1 MCMKILI
8 DCSNLRAGGGIQV
21 AISFINDLNKLNL
34 DYHFLVVLSPQ
45 MENFFTGKFGENFSF
60 QNLNSNNHDNIF
72 KRSKELK
79 KIEEKFSPDIIF
91 TVFGPSYHKS
101 NFPKIVGFAIPH
113 LIYYNS
119 PYIKNLSITGKIKN
133 KILMTFKKKFFIKN
147 SDALIF
153 ETEDARTTFINKFA
167 NNKKSYVVG
176 NTLNEI
182 FTRKEDWKFK
192 NFNFKSDINILYL
205 TANYPHKNISIIPKI
220 IDVLLNDYKLEN
232 FKFILSIKKEDLG
245 FSDKYDNYIE
255 YIGKVN
261 IENVP
266 SLYDQVDILFMPT
279 LLEVFSTSYLE
290 GMYMSK
296 PIITSDMSF
305 ARDVCQDGA
314 IYCDALDAG
323 SYANAIITVIS
334 NEDIKN
340 KLIENGLK
348 NFKRFGS
355 SMDRTKNYLRIL
367 IDNTN
372 KNGNTK

>member
-1 MCMKILI
+1 MKILI